1 MTIPQNNSMTG
12 NIRGQPARYE
22 YNSHGNI
29 ISNASQQHNSANGVT
44 SHLDDHIPN
53 LSSRF
58 VGNGRQ
64 SSLSQAS
71 GGVTVSEGKSPDSSF
86 YYPSILC
93 RILSQALKF
102 IFNNRRNSYAEL
114 YEGLKL
120 AQRGRLE
127 DQRGTEIKFE
137 MPDFLKREQQV
148 CN

>member
-1 MTIPQNNSMTG
+1 MTIPQNSSMTG
-12 NIRGQPARYE
+12 NIRGQHARHE

-71 GGVTVSEGKSPDSSF
+71 GGVTVSEGNVFDSYF
-86 YYPSILC
+86 YYPSILLLL
-93 RILSQALKF
+93 RSQTLNLFLIIVTILTQSFTK
-102 IFNNRRNSYAEL
+102 
-114 YEGLKL
+114 
-120 AQRGRLE
+120 
-127 DQRGTEIKFE
+127 D
-137 MPDFLKREQQV
+137 
-148 CN
+148 

>member
-29 ISNASQQHNSANGVT
+29 ISNASQQQNSANGVT

-71 GGVTVSEGKSPDSSF
+71 GGVTVSEGNVFDSYF
-86 YYPSILC
+86 YYPSI
-93 RILSQALKF
+93 KYF
-102 IFNNRRNSYAEL
+102 
-114 YEGLKL
+114 K
-120 AQRGRLE
+120 
-127 DQRGTEIKFE
+127 DHK
-137 MPDFLKREQQV
+137 P
-148 CN
+148 

>member
-29 ISNASQQHNSANGVT
+29 ISNASQQHNTANGVT

-71 GGVTVSEGKSPDSSF
+71 GGVTVSEGNWCLIVISIIRQFYKILLRSQTLNLYLIIVTILTQSF
-86 YYPSILC
+86 T
-93 RILSQALKF
+93 K
-102 IFNNRRNSYAEL
+102 
-114 YEGLKL
+114 
-120 AQRGRLE
+120 
-127 DQRGTEIKFE
+127 D
-137 MPDFLKREQQV
+137 
-148 CN
+148 